1 MSNDYQTGGQKGSS
15 RDEDL
20 TLAKLVARN
29 DPNAVS
35 KLFDTYNDNVSRY
48 ISTVAPRITDAD
60 RQDIV
65 QDTFIAVLQSV
76 KDYRGDSSL
85 STWILRIAYFKA
97 IDVLRKHKSLDK
109 SEAPLLDMVTEE
121 EISFVDPSGSAE
133 DMAIVN
139 EEVNRIHA
147 ALQQLPEEQ
156 RQVLVLRYVMGMRV
170 EDVAD
175 TMKLSRRMVELHI
188 TRGRAALRKHLQ
200 GEDGLGEW
208 INS

>member
-1 MSNDYQTGGQKGSS
+1 MSNDYQTEGQRGSS
-15 RDEDL
+15 RDDDIA
-20 TLAKLVARN
+20 LAKSVART

-35 KLFDTYNDNVSRY
+35 KLFDTYNEPISRY
-48 ISTVAPRITDAD
+48 VSTVASRITESDV
-60 RQDIV
+60 QDIV
-65 QDTFIAVLQSV
+65 QDTFIAALQSI

-85 STWILRIAYFKA
+85 STWMLRIAYFKT

-109 SEAPLLDMVTEE
+109 SEAPILDVVNEE

-133 DMAIVN
+133 DQALIN
-139 EEVNRIHA
+139 EETERIRD
-147 ALQQLPEEQ
+147 ALMLLPEEQ

-188 TRGRAALRKHLQ
+188 TRARAALRKLLQ
-200 GEDGLGEW
+200 EPDD
-208 INS
+208 N

>member
-1 MSNDYQTGGQKGSS
+1 MSNDYQTGGQRGSS

-20 TLAKLVARN
+20 ALAKLVARN

-48 ISTVAPRITDAD
+48 VSTVAPRITDAD

-133 DMAIVN
+133 DLAIVH

-147 ALQQLPEEQ
+147 ALQRLPEEQ

-188 TRGRAALRKHLQ
+188 TRGRAALRKLLQ
-200 GEDGLGEW
+200 DEDGPGE
-208 INS
+208 

>member
-1 MSNDYQTGGQKGSS
+1 MSNDYQTGGQRGPS

-20 TLAKLVARN
+20 VLAKAVARY

-35 KLFDTYNDNVSRY
+35 KLFDTYNEPVSRY
-48 ISTVAPRITDAD
+48 IGSVAPRLTAAD
-60 RQDIV
+60 IQDIV
-65 QDTFIAVLQSV
+65 QDTFIAVLQSI

-109 SEAPLLDMVTEE
+109 SEAPLLDLVTEE

-133 DMAIVN
+133 DLAILN
-139 EEVNRIHA
+139 EVTTLIQL
-147 ALQQLPEEQ
+147 ALDRLPEEQ
-156 RQVLVLRYVMGMRV
+156 RQVIVSRYVMGMRV

-188 TRGRAALRKHLQ
+188 TRARAALRKLLQ
-200 GEDGLGEW
+200 DADL
-208 INS
+208 N